1 MFVATP
7 LLSRAFQHHSHR
19 QFHPHYHQQDH
30 QQDHLQGY
38 PQSYQQRYEK
48 TTSSHETLAPRVL
61 NNRSSILTYCCVLAS
76 SLFLFACSSNPS
88 GVGTR
93 VKLCCPTATYQ
104 SFMVT
109 TRDMPAF
116 LGPIMTSNFS
126 VALASYGLTPIAP
139 LVDLLS
145 PDRPTSDGSISTDSV
160 PADLT
165 VELSYE
171 QENLSPDS
179 ERDNFAEHLATGDAQ
194 RFVAKIMIE
203 IRDNSTNEVVW
214 AGQIQRI
221 HDVGPGE
228 YMHTGKA
235 SIPLLDAFTQVLEA
249 FQ

>member
-1 MFVATP
+1 MFVAIS
-7 LLSRAFQHHSHR
+7 LLSRTFQHQSHR
-19 QFHPHYHQQDH
+19 QFHPHFLHQGHQQGH
-30 QQDHLQGY
+30 QNGH
-38 PQSYQQRYEK
+38 EK
-48 TTSSHETLAPRVL
+48 RTSSHQTFALRVL
-61 NNRSSILTYCCVLAS
+61 NKRSRILAYCCVLVS
-76 SLFLFACSSNPS
+76 SLFLSACSSNPS

-104 SFMVT
+104 SFIVT
-109 TRDMPAF
+109 TQDMPAF

-126 VALASYGLTPIAP
+126 VALASHGLTPIAP
-139 LVDLLS
+139 SVDLLS
-145 PDRPTSDGSISTDSV
+145 PDKPTSDTSISTDSV

-179 ERDNFAEHLATGDAQ
+179 ERDNFAEHLAAGDAQ

-203 IRDNSTNEVVW
+203 IRDNSKSELVW

-235 SIPLLDAFTQVLEA
+235 STPLLDAFTQVLED

>member
-1 MFVATP
+1 
-7 LLSRAFQHHSHR
+7 
-19 QFHPHYHQQDH
+19 
-30 QQDHLQGY
+30 
-38 PQSYQQRYEK
+38 
-48 TTSSHETLAPRVL
+48 
-61 NNRSSILTYCCVLAS
+61 
-76 SLFLFACSSNPS
+76 
-88 GVGTR
+88 
-93 VKLCCPTATYQ
+93 
-104 SFMVT
+104 MVT

-126 VALASYGLTPIAP
+126 VALASHGLTPLAP
-139 LVDLLS
+139 SADLVS
-145 PDRPTSDGSISTDSV
+145 SDRPTSDTSISTDSV

-171 QENLSPDS
+171 QENLSVDS
-179 ERDNFAEHLATGDAQ
+179 DRDHFAERLATGDAL

-203 IRDNSTNEVVW
+203 IRDNSTNEIVW

-235 SIPLLDAFTQVLEA
+235 SMPLLTAFTQVLED